1 MVENEFYCS
10 CNTIHWKVWGNCPPS
25 TPLISS
31 IIYKIKFKK
40 NFSSYE
46 QYFRNR
52 AGSKNRSSRAELEG
66 LQLELNPSWAE
77 VSWTRLQHYILYCNS
92 LSHFKV
98 TWVLT
103 LSEFGYCIKGGQNT
117 AWVSLRLIE
126 NLGITRNRTDTFSMT
141 SLSEKNRNYEIST
154 MPKRDS
160 LR

>member
-1 MVENEFYCS
+1 MHMILKFRKFWDLCLKFFVA
-10 CNTIHWKVWGNCPPS
+10 CNMAA
-25 TPLISS
+25 
-31 IIYKIKFKK
+31 
-40 NFSSYE
+40 
-46 QYFRNR
+46 YFPN
-52 AGSKNRSSRAELEG
+52 AGSEIFCKRLSDTCENLPFIWNQNRNQNDSQSGRNAVL
-66 LQLELNPSWAE
+66 LASI
-77 VSWTRLQHYILYCNS
+77 SILYCNS

-103 LSEFGYCIKGGQNT
+103 SSEFGYCIKGGQNT

-141 SLSEKNRNYEIST
+141 SFSEKNRNYEIST